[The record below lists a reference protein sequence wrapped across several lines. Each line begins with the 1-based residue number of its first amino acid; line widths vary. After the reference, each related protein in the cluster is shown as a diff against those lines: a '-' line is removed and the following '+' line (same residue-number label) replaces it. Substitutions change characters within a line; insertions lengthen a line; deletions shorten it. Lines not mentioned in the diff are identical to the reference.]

1 MGQVFFCRLRG
12 VVKVNTLSHFS
23 LVMKENADY
32 TAVKLE
38 AKRRWNDHVKLL
50 HQPRGQFNDF
60 RRKVYRFGQR
70 ITEASGRVVHD

>member
-1 MGQVFFCRLRG
+1 MSQVFFCRLRG
-12 VVKVNTLSHFS
+12 VVKVKTLPRFS
-23 LVMKENADY
+23 LTVKQHADDI
-32 TAVKLE
+32 AVKLE
-38 AKRRWNDHVKLL
+38 AKRRWNDQVKLL